1 MSGIF
6 ETLLK
11 SNILT
16 AKEYFLCLLAALGCG
31 VITAVAASIKSRSSK
46 SFIVSLVLLPM
57 IVHTVIVMVNGDVGT
72 GVAVMGAFSLVRF
85 RSVAGKAKEIAAIF
99 LVMTAGLACAAG
111 YAVLALVFTAVV
123 SAVMLALSLIPMR
136 DQKSM
141 ELNIFVPEALR
152 FADAFDDLFAEYTKS
167 HKLVKIKT
175 SNMGSLYKLFYR
187 IELKDKSKMQEF
199 IDKIRCRNGNLEIT
213 VCEYVE
219 GVDEL

>member
-1 MSGIF
+1 MSAIF

-11 SNILT
+11 SNTLT

-99 LVMTAGLACAAG
+99 LVMTSGLACAAG
-111 YAVLALVFTAVV
+111 YAVLALVFTAIV
-123 SAVMLALSLIPMR
+123 SAVMLALSLVPMG

-167 HKLVKIKT
+167 HKLVRIKT

-199 IDKIRCRNGNLEIT
+199 VDKLRCRNGNLEIS

>member
-6 ETLLK
+6 ESLLK
-11 SNILT
+11 SNVLT

-46 SFIVSLVLLPM
+46 SFVVSLVLLPM
-57 IVHTVIVMVNGDVGT
+57 IVHTVIVMVNGEVGT

-99 LVMTAGLACAAG
+99 LVMTAGLACATG
-111 YAVLALVFTAVV
+111 YAVLALVFTVVV
-123 SAVMLALSLIPMR
+123 SAVMLALSLIPMGGQR
-136 DQKSM
+136 SM
-141 ELNIFVPEALR
+141 ELTVFVPEALR
-152 FADAFDDLFAEYTKS
+152 VANAFDDLFAEYTKS
-167 HKLVKIKT
+167 HQLVKMKT
-175 SNMGSLYKLFYR
+175 SNMGSLYKLYYR
-187 IELKDKSKMQEF
+187 IELKDKSQMQEF

>member
-1 MSGIF
+1 MSAIF

-11 SNILT
+11 SSTLT
-16 AKEYFLCLLAALGCG
+16 AKEYFLCLAAALGCG
-31 VITAVAASIKSRSSK
+31 IITAVAAAIKSRSSK

-57 IVHTVIVMVNGDVGT
+57 IVHTVIVMVNGNVGT

-99 LVMTAGLACAAG
+99 LVMTAGLACAVG

-123 SAVMLALSLIPMR
+123 AGVMLVLSLIPMR
-136 DQKSM
+136 DQRSM
-141 ELNIFVPEALR
+141 ELTVFVPEALR
-152 FADAFDDLFAEYTKS
+152 FADAFNDLFDEYTKS
-167 HKLVKIKT
+167 HSLVRIKT

-187 IELKDKSKMQEF
+187 IELKDKSKLQEF
-199 IDKIRCRNGNLEIT
+199 IDKLRCRNGNLEIA
-213 VCEYVE
+213 VSECVE